1 MRDIFVCPNGNMLNN
16 WKTAFP
22 KALVT
27 ASIRTVPVSEP
38 VLFWLHANANNVAW
52 LEQTLAEIQKKFE
65 VSKIVVLANTPNQ
78 SDAMAVMSRG
88 ASGYCHAYS
97 PSSMLKELKTVVAHG
112 GVWLGRDLL
121 QTLISATKDL
131 VHNLPSNVEQALG
144 LLTKR
149 QKQVAL
155 EAANGLSNKEIA
167 RILKITERTVKAHIS
182 ASLEK
187 LGVKDRLQLALVLNE
202 KSNES
207 KQADNKIKP
216 IKPKSKP
223 KATKASAKHR
233 PLSEH
238 SKKKLER
245 VA

>member
-16 WKTAFP
+16 WRDAFP
-22 KALVT
+22 KALV
-27 ASIRTVPVSEP
+27 AVSIRTVPVNEP
-38 VLFWLHANANNVAW
+38 VLFWVHANANNVAW
-52 LEQTLAEIQKKFE
+52 LEQVLVEIQKKFE
-65 VSKIVVLANTPNQ
+65 ASKIVVLANTPNQ
-78 SDAMAVMSRG
+78 TDALAVMSRG
-88 ASGYCHAYS
+88 ASGYCHSYS
-97 PSSMLKELKTVVAHG
+97 APSMLKELKTVVAHG
-112 GVWLGRDLL
+112 GVWLGQDLL

-131 VHNLPSNVEQALG
+131 VHNLPSNVEQALT

-149 QKQVAL
+149 EKQVAL

-182 ASLEK
+182 AILEK

-202 KSNES
+202 KVSES
-207 KQADNKIKP
+207 KQAASQKKLVQSKNG
-216 IKPKSKP
+216 PKVVNS
-223 KATKASAKHR
+223 TAKQKFEAE
-233 PLSEH
+233 S